1 MLLPETAND
10 ETRALA
16 RQLGVT
22 STLADVLTQK
32 GIVDVAAAKKF
43 LQPKLAHLTPPDA
56 MADRDSA
63 ADRLVFALRAG
74 EPIVVFGD
82 YDCDG
87 ITAAAIMTEA
97 LRKLGGRVTP
107 LLASRFD
114 GGYGLS
120 DDALQRVL
128 SASPKLLVTCDCGS
142 SDHPRVH
149 AAARAGIDVIV
160 IDHHLVPAEALDAV
174 AFLNPHR
181 PECGFPYKGLAS
193 CGLALSIA
201 AAVRTKLG
209 VELDMRPFLDLVA
222 VGTIA
227 DVAPL
232 DGDNRALVRSGM
244 ELLRNGARPGLKA
257 LAEYAKLNLSGGLTA
272 EDISFGIAPRI
283 NAPGRMGAPEMALEL
298 LLARDTMQARSAAA
312 QCEQANQ
319 RRKEIQDRMITEALA
334 DIAQRGL
341 ADQNAIVVGRENWH
355 HGVVGIVAGRVASQF
370 HKSVIVASIEQGI
383 AKGSVRSARGVPVVT
398 ALNRCRSLLLR
409 LGGHEKAAGV
419 EFEASKLMAL
429 QEAFSAECA
438 SLMNDPAAVMPVE
451 QRVHVRLD
459 ESDSAEGV
467 FRDFA
472 SLEPC
477 GEANR
482 APMLHVVDARV
493 IAVRDLKGH
502 LRLELEVNGSPLAAF
517 GPNLGKLASTI
528 KGRVHVAG
536 ALRRDTY
543 RGGGAL
549 EMRVDAV
556 EGA

>member
-1 MLLPETAND
+1 MVLPDVAPESA
-10 ETRALA
+10 RALA

-22 STLADVLTQK
+22 STLADVLLQK
-32 GIVDVAAAKKF
+32 GIGEVPVARKF

-56 MADRDSA
+56 MIDRDAA
-63 ADRLVFALRAG
+63 ADRLVFALRQG
-74 EPIVVFGD
+74 ESIAVFGD

-87 ITAAAIMTEA
+87 ITAAAVMTES
-97 LRKLGGRVTP
+97 LRKLGGHVTP

-128 SASPKLLVTCDCGS
+128 SVSPKLLVTCDCGS

-149 AAARAGIDVIV
+149 AARRAGIDVIV

-232 DGDNRALVRSGM
+232 DGDNRALVRAGM
-244 ELLRNGARPGLKA
+244 DLLRNGARPGLKA
-257 LAEYAKLNLSGGLTA
+257 LAEYAKLNLSAGLSA
-272 EDISFGIAPRI
+272 EDISFGLAPRI
-283 NAPGRMGAPEMALEL
+283 NAPGRMGSPEMALDL
-298 LLARDTMQARSAAA
+298 LLARDTVQARSAAA

-319 RRKEIQDRMITEALA
+319 RRKEIQDRMITEAMA

-341 ADQNAIVVGRENWH
+341 ADQSAIVVGRENWH

-370 HKSVIVASIEQGI
+370 HKSVIVATIEHGI
-383 AKGSVRSARGVPVVT
+383 AKGSVRSARGVPIVT

-419 EFEASKLMAL
+419 EFEASKLNEV

-438 SLMNDPAAVMPVE
+438 ALINDPAATMPVE
-451 QRVHVRLD
+451 QRTHVRLD
-459 ESDSAEGV
+459 EGDTVEAV
-467 FRDFA
+467 YRDFT

-482 APMLHVVDARV
+482 APLLHLVDARV
-493 IAVRDLKGH
+493 IVARDLKGH
-502 LRLELEVNGSPLAAF
+502 LKLELEVNGAPLGAF
-517 GPNLGKLASTI
+517 GPNLGKLAPTL
-528 KGRVHVAG
+528 KGRAHAAG
-536 ALRRDTY
+536 VLRRDTF
-543 RGGGAL
+543 RGGNSI
-549 EMRVDAV
+549 EMRIDAI